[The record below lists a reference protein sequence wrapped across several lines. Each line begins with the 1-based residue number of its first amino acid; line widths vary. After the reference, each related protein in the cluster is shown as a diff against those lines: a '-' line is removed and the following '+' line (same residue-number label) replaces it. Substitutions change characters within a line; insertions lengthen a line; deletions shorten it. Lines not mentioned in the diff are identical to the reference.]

1 MTHSLRIAIADDEPD
16 MRHYLAKMLPRMG
29 HEVVVVATNGREL
42 VEKCRVAQPDLVITD
57 IKMPEL
63 DGIQA
68 ANQLFRQ
75 RPIPV
80 ILISAFHDDD
90 LIERAESDQVVA
102 YLVKP
107 IKQAQLAPTIAIA
120 VRRFAQ
126 FQAVQSE
133 ATNLKQALA
142 DRKLIEKAKGIV
154 MKRSQMDEATAFRHL
169 QKLASNQNLKLVK
182 LAEAIV
188 VADGVL

>member
-80 ILISAFHDDD
+80 ILISAFHDDE

-169 QKLASNQNLKLVK
+169 QKLASDQNLKLVK

>member
-80 ILISAFHDDD
+80 ILISAFHDDE